1 MEASVPHLFM
11 NARIVASSVLAT
23 LSLGFAQAAMA
34 EEVWTEETP
43 ETIESLSHELT
54 SLTCEG
60 KEGREIGRCI
70 TDVLKRIRTIEY
82 NFSLWYKR
90 QVKEWRAEHDGDGIS
105 EEYTLALKAFNDQ
118 MQEKRKYFQEQV
130 RNVRKAFFDEQTI
143 VRVQKGEVNTKGS
156 TSLTTAEE
164 KELLKQC
171 NEKFASDQ
179 DAERVCLRNIIQ
191 RHAAVEKRLAPVR
204 ARIKENEEN
213 AVTRPLRPK
222 KPLR

>member
-1 MEASVPHLFM
+1 M

-23 LSLGFAQAAMA
+23 LSLGFAHTAMA
-34 EEVWTEETP
+34 EETWNEKEP
-43 ETIESLSHELT
+43 ETIESLSRELT
-54 SLTCEG
+54 SLSCEG

-70 TDVLKRIRTIEY
+70 TDVLKRIKAIEH
-82 NFSLWYKR
+82 NFSLWYKAE
-90 QVKEWRAEHDGDGIS
+90 VAAWRKAHDGDGIS
-105 EEYTLALKAFNDQ
+105 EEYTLALKAFNDM

-130 RNVRKAFFDEQTI
+130 RNVRKAFFDQQTI

-156 TSLTTAEE
+156 KLLTTAEVQ
-164 KELLKQC
+164 ELLKQC

-179 DAERVCLRNIIQ
+179 DAERVCLRNMIQ
-191 RHAAVEKRLAPVR
+191 RQAAVDKRLAPVR

-213 AVTRPLRPK
+213 AIKRPLRPK